1 MYLQELLEHQSYNMR
16 LNEFYNPEFDEFQKK
31 HQDDT
36 RKPKMT
42 LETLGKLRKSRE
54 LQRAEEFARLSQNQ
68 ETAMADVRALSEEW
82 MIAEEELT
90 INLRQESNEEIV
102 LE

>member
-1 MYLQELLEHQSYNMR
+1 MYPQEHLEHQSYNMR
-16 LNEFYNPEFDEFQKK
+16 LNEFYNPEFDEFQKQ

-54 LQRAEEFARLSQNQ
+54 LQRAEELEHAKFQKVMYAPP
-68 ETAMADVRALSEEW
+68 A
-82 MIAEEELT
+82 
-90 INLRQESNEEIV
+90 QESGSF
-102 LE
+102 